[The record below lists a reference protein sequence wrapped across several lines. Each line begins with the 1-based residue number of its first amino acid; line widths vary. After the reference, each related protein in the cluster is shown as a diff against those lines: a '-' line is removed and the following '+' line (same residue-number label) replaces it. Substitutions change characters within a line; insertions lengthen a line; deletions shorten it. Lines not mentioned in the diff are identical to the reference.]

1 MGLLIN
7 FHTAI
12 LKDGIQRLVN
22 NYAD

>member
-12 LKDGIQRLVN
+12 LKNGIQRLVN